1 MLEFFAT
8 PLVRELVYPRR
19 GTRVDADATTYSL
32 DVAGTT
38 LRGWVVN
45 PGRGRALVYFGGNGE
60 RLDVWQ
66 EVFADRFPDHT
77 TYLMA
82 YRGYGASDGL
92 PSQRSLSDDALAV
105 IDHVAERHPDVQV
118 DVVGRSLGSAV
129 AVHVATR
136 RPLAHLVLVTPFDS
150 LVATAEDLFPGLPAT
165 KLIQDRWDSAAI
177 ASDVRAPVLVLRADR
192 DAVVRPARTEALVRV
207 LADPVV
213 VSFPEADHATIS
225 DASTYWAAITQFLD
239 GGQPG
244 DLAH

>member
-1 MLEFFAT
+1 VLELIAA

-32 DVAGTT
+32 DVGGTM
-38 LRGWVVN
+38 LRGWAVN

-60 RLDVWQ
+60 RLDLWQ
-66 EVFADRFPDHT
+66 EVFVDRFPEHT

-92 PSQRSLSDDALAV
+92 PSQQSLSNDGLAL
-105 IDHVAERHPDVQV
+105 IDHVAARHPDASV

-136 RPLAHLVLVTPFDS
+136 RDLAHLVLVTPFDS

-165 KLIQDRWDSAAI
+165 RLIRDRWDSAAI
-177 ASDVRAPVLVLRADR
+177 AADVRAPVLVLRAGH
-192 DAVVRPARTEALVRV
+192 DAIVQPRRTDALLRV
-207 LADPVV
+207 LPNPVV
-213 VSFPEADHATIS
+213 VSFADADHATIS
-225 DASTYWAAITQFLD
+225 DAAAYWTSISRFLND
-239 GGQPG
+239 RTLGELP
-244 DLAH
+244 H